1 MTPVAGFPCY
11 TAAEMVLDSV
21 LHAFAILLAV
31 GGVAWLF
38 AATLPTEGI
47 RQLIGVAV
55 YGVGL
60 IGSFAVSAAYHACHP
75 SRAKELFRRADHAMI
90 FVMFVMI
97 VGTCTPFTLSAFPK
111 NVGLLLGALTWIVAT
126 IGVVLTLAFPRRFER
141 PLLAL
146 YLVTGRTMFGVGTA
160 YAEHLASMTL
170 LLLFG
175 GGIAYSCG
183 TWIHAR
189 SRLPFHNVV
198 WHGSV
203 ILGASLHWVAVA
215 NQIAF
220 PLRS

>member
-1 MTPVAGFPCY
+1 
-11 TAAEMVLDSV
+11 MVLDRV

-47 RQLIGVAV
+47 CQLIGVAV

-60 IGSFAVSAAYHACHP
+60 IGSFAVSASYHACYP
-75 SRAKELFRRADHAMI
+75 SRAKELYRRADHAMI
-90 FVMFVMI
+90 FVMI
-97 VGTCTPFTLSAFPK
+97 VGTCTPFMLSAFPK
-111 NVGLLLGALTWIVAT
+111 YVGLLLGALTWIVAT

-141 PLLAL
+141 LLLAL
-146 YLVTGRTMFGVGTA
+146 YLVMGWTMFGVGTA
-160 YAEHLASMTL
+160 YAEHPASMTL

-189 SRLPFHNVV
+189 SRLPFHNVA

-203 ILGASLHWVAVA
+203 ILGASLHWAAVA

-220 PLRS
+220 PPSS